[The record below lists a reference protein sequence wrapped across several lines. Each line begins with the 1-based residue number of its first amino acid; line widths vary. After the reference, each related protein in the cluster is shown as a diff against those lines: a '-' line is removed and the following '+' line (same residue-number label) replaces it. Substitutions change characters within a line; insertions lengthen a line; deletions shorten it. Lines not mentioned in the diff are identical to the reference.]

1 MGVLLSDEKHGFFSS
16 KVLCFSIENM
26 ISIHTDFKRNSRN
39 PWVPDYHGIITLSE
53 RLGALYFVFMV
64 CGALRHWTES
74 SSTVKIS
81 LVWYQGKKEL
91 FTWGYWHNSEHAY
104 FFCQLQSWTHSFSS
118 FLSPAD
124 TFVSVICSSAK
135 QKPPKIFI
143 AITSSHCETVSLNTK
158 VLTIG
163 WGILCIFLRDLSGL
177 WVLLPSRLVAGLL
190 STGVCT
196 AVLPWGE
203 LSTAHVLWAK
213 HCLQG
218 SEYLGKLRLGPT
230 AWAKHVIFT
239 ACSLFCVVAK
249 DHWRVGD

>member
-53 RLGALYFVFMV
+53 RLEALYFVFMV

-118 FLSPAD
+118 FLSPVD
-124 TFVSVICSSAK
+124 TFVSVISVICSSAK
-135 QKPPKIFI
+135 QKPPKIVI
-143 AITSSHCETVSLNTK
+143 AITSSHCETVSLNTE
-158 VLTIG
+158 VLTIEVVEEFCVFSLEILVDSGCCCPQG
-163 WGILCIFLRDLSGL
+163 WWLACSVRVSAQLCCLEVSCPQPTSCER
-177 WVLLPSRLVAGLL
+177 
-190 STGVCT
+190 
-196 AVLPWGE
+196 
-203 LSTAHVLWAK
+203 STACKALNT
-213 HCLQG
+213 LE
-218 SEYLGKLRLGPT
+218 S
-230 AWAKHVIFT
+230 
-239 ACSLFCVVAK
+239 
-249 DHWRVGD
+249 